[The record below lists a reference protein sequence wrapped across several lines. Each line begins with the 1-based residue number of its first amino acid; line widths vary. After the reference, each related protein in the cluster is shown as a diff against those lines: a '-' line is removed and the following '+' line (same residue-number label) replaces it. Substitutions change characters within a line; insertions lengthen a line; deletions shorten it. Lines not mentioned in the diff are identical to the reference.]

1 MKTDKDENARKEFR
15 ELILGHVSCSYAAE
29 TNEPAFE
36 GIIIDV
42 SNSGLGMFTYKP
54 VIEGVGLK
62 IYGNGLW
69 ENSRRA
75 TVKWCRKIASD
86 IYRAGLTFN

>member
-1 MKTDKDENARKEFR
+1 MKAGKDENVRKEFR
-15 ELILGHVSCSYAAE
+15 ELILGHVSCLYASDA
-29 TNEPAFE
+29 NEPAFE

-42 SNSGLGMFTYKP
+42 SNAGLGMFTYRP
-54 VIEGVGLK
+54 VTEGIGLK

-69 ENSRRA
+69 ENSRHA
-75 TVKWCRKIASD
+75 TVKWCEKIAND